1 MVWLRGLGHS
11 QEMND
16 VALST
21 AAHNSARF
29 PLISPPGAVRN
40 RKHQV
45 IDRIVDGGYIDNYG
59 ALTALELAQA
69 IHAIRPK
76 LAPFVLSI
84 SNDPDEDPELNP
96 LDAPD
101 GAFLSDIT
109 VPFEAIMSARSGH
122 GRLAMRNVEAVL
134 DHMAVPAC
142 GAQTARVR
150 VWPQFMPTADERS
163 LLPEEDGT
171 IRENSSIPEGQ
182 AAAETKTDKGRK
194 ISRPVSMSWWLS
206 TPIQIHLRQQT
217 EGSRSDNQNQADMGK
232 IWTALDKPRGC
243 VGQPMTPSAAGEQP
257 ATRPLNPARY

>member
-1 MVWLRGLGHS
+1 LDHS
-11 QEMND
+11 QVMND
-16 VALST
+16 ITLST

-69 IHAIRPK
+69 IHAIEPK
-76 LAPFVLSI
+76 LAPFVLSV
-84 SNDPDEDPELNP
+84 SNDPDEDPDLNP

-122 GRLAMRNVEAVL
+122 GRLAMSQVEAVL
-134 DHMAVPAC
+134 DHLAGPAC

-150 VWPQFMPTADERS
+150 VWPQFISTAREANS
-163 LLPEEDGT
+163 VSEDDTSSEDKT
-171 IRENSSIPEGQ
+171 IRE
-182 AAAETKTDKGRK
+182 KK

-206 TPIQIHLRQQT
+206 TPIQIHLHQQT
-217 EGSRSDNQNQADMGK
+217 EGTRSDNKNQTDLGN
-232 IWTALDKPRGC
+232 IWIALDKPQGC
-243 VGQPMTPSAAGEQP
+243 VGQRVMPSAAEAQRR
-257 ATRPLNPARY
+257 AKAQ